1 MFWLGV
7 ANAGAG
13 LITGAMQGKAAA
25 KLQEKQ
31 AELSMR
37 RLAEF
42 RTQQNLQSAQDRRNT
57 SAALFNI
64 QVQNQDAKSQV
75 QLQHAAADTVGAS
88 VSDALSTVDVVTDRA
103 ASQTKRDYVVGE
115 EERLRQFMS
124 ESNAVGEEIKAG
136 YDNVLQQQRSLG
148 MSAALGIATAAAGDK
163 LEKLGGE
170 YADSKLKGQSFT
182 SALSTAF
189 GSYLKK

>member
-1 MFWLGV
+1 MFWLMA

-42 RTQQNLQSAQDRRNT
+42 RTQQNLQSAQDARNT

-64 QVQNQDAKSQV
+64 QIQNQDAKSQV
-75 QLQHAAADTVGAS
+75 QLQHASADTVGAS

-103 ASQTKRDYVVGE
+103 ASQAKRDYVVGE
-115 EERLRQFMS
+115 EERYRQFMA
-124 ESNAVGEEIKAG
+124 ESAATGAEIKAG
-136 YDNVLQQQRSLG
+136 YDNVLQQQRNLG
-148 MSAALGIATAAAGDK
+148 LSTALGLATAVAGDK
-163 LEKLGGE
+163 LEKLGGQ
-170 YADSKLKGQSFT
+170 YADTKLKGQSIT
-182 SALSTAF
+182 SALSSAF
-189 GSYLKK
+189 SSYLK